1 MNGNTAHRFLHWERL
16 AFRQC
21 LRRRDLLPPCGG
33 AGTIARGDGQAG
45 PAEPERLLEAW
56 WSKGKLGGISTTC
69 DQAAPGYAPN
79 TDEYW
84 YARYLLTGKHQ
95 GFSDAY
101 IPRFTLNDGS

>member
-45 PAEPERLLEAW
+45 PAEPERLLE
-56 WSKGKLGGISTTC
+56 SVVVKR
-69 DQAAPGYAPN
+69 QARR
-79 TDEYW
+79 D
-84 YARYLLTGKHQ
+84 
-95 GFSDAY
+95 FD
-101 IPRFTLNDGS
+101 DM